1 MAGVLFARLK
11 QCARPLRLVGRVGIV
26 LGFEAHSRVARISV
40 AVLGGEGSVE
50 EVARVYLYARL
61 VGVDIHAYACGR
73 TIKGS
78 CYELAVVSVGN
89 NVALSGACVYLAQ
102 AVSVGTDI

>member
-1 MAGVLFARLK
+1 MAGILLARLK
-11 QCARPLRLVGRVGIV
+11 QCARPLRLIGRVGIV

-78 CYELAVVSVGN
+78 CYELV
-89 NVALSGACVYLAQ
+89 VALTLTPRVETP
-102 AVSVGTDI
+102 VVPV